1 MPLNGMAGHPR
12 AFCTFQKQE
21 DSCSSALSDAGQG
34 WLALRKAWPWAH
46 PTDCSI
52 CRDRPGDPAHYTN
65 CIQMLRQQYREC
77 LHSTSPVTPTPP
89 PVTAPTLPPH
99 LLVWLGSVLRMR
111 WFLGRPSAHP
121 RAAAGGHF
129 PLSPLA
135 SLDQKT
141 LLLDPGLGPPDLAA
155 PAARCL
161 CLLEGWGPAS
171 PSARKVLQVLRA
183 CQHFFLK
190 YSSIL
195 EI

>member
-1 MPLNGMAGHPR
+1 MPLNGMAGHPK

-46 PTDCSI
+46 PTACSI

-65 CIQMLRQQYREC
+65 CIQTLRQQYREC
-77 LHSTSPVTPTPP
+77 LHSTPP
-89 PVTAPTLPPH
+89 PVTAPYPPPTSAGLAGICAEDEVVPWPA
-99 LLVWLGSVLRMR
+99 LLA
-111 WFLGRPSAHP
+111 PSAHP

-135 SLDQKT
+135 SLDQKP

-171 PSARKVLQVLRA
+171 PSAQKVLQVLRA